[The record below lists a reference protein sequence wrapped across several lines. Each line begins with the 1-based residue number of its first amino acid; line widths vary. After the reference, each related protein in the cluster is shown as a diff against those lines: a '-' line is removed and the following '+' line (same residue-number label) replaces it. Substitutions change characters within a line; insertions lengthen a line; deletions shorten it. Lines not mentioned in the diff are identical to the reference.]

1 MMRVAGPA
9 LEARAHSRFQT
20 VAPGVGDERG
30 LALEDVDELV
40 LLRVGVPKGRE
51 APGERR
57 VRLIPKFVSPNSV
70 AERSLR
76 PARDPGCEG
85 FRVVRWL
92 LRAGAS
98 AAKRAIGGLAVSDIL
113 AVSQFEFQV
122 LCRFLD
128 AGGAKPLGTLGEPA
142 SKKRRGTKSRGV
154 WGRVGS
160 QRYGDLI
167 FAPIMTVGAKLAPG
181 GLDRVRKGSWK
192 RALGISVA
200 AWGVS
205 TGGRIVDWRG
215 FAERDRRRR
224 RASAAERES
233 GGARRRSGS

>member
-1 MMRVAGPA
+1 MSGASTSTHSPWVKAATCRIAQPTA
-9 LEARAHSRFQT
+9 SARLQPTTAFLLS
-20 VAPGVGDERG
+20 APV
-30 LALEDVDELV
+30 
-40 LLRVGVPKGRE
+40 GRE
-51 APGERR
+51 ADEAQ
-57 VRLIPKFVSPNSV
+57 NS
-70 AERSLR
+70 SQR
-76 PARDPGCEG
+76 PM
-85 FRVVRWL
+85 
-92 LRAGAS
+92 
-98 AAKRAIGGLAVSDIL
+98 
-113 AVSQFEFQV
+113 

-128 AGGAKPLGTLGEPA
+128 AGGTKPLGTLGEPA

>member
-1 MMRVAGPA
+1 MRKRD
-9 LEARAHSRFQT
+9 AR
-20 VAPGVGDERG
+20 
-30 LALEDVDELV
+30 
-40 LLRVGVPKGRE
+40 
-51 APGERR
+51 
-57 VRLIPKFVSPNSV
+57 I
-70 AERSLR
+70 R
-76 PARDPGCEG
+76 P
-85 FRVVRWL
+85 
-92 LRAGAS
+92 
-98 AAKRAIGGLAVSDIL
+98 
-113 AVSQFEFQV
+113 V

-128 AGGAKPLGTLGEPA
+128 AGGTKPLGTLGEPA
-142 SKKRRGTKSRGV
+142 SKKRRGAKSRGV
-154 WGRVGS
+154 WGGVGS

>member
-1 MMRVAGPA
+1 MPSAIGSFWEWVGA
-9 LEARAHSRFQT
+9 LGHLDARLCGVVSRFK
-20 VAPGVGDERG
+20 R
-30 LALEDVDELV
+30 
-40 LLRVGVPKGRE
+40 GRE
-51 APGERR
+51 IGLRAFRISLTLPLQPLADVHGRAPHSLSSRGVSSSSGAESDSQTAMSERR
-57 VRLIPKFVSPNSV
+57 F
-70 AERSLR
+70 
-76 PARDPGCEG
+76 
-85 FRVVRWL
+85 
-92 LRAGAS
+92 
-98 AAKRAIGGLAVSDIL
+98 
-113 AVSQFEFQV
+113 

-128 AGGAKPLGTLGEPA
+128 AGGTKPLGTLGEPA

-154 WGRVGS
+154 WGGVGS

>member
-1 MMRVAGPA
+1 MSPA
-9 LEARAHSRFQT
+9 TKPDSADDDKRTIGRF
-20 VAPGVGDERG
+20 R
-30 LALEDVDELV
+30 
-40 LLRVGVPKGRE
+40 
-51 APGERR
+51 
-57 VRLIPKFVSPNSV
+57 
-70 AERSLR
+70 
-76 PARDPGCEG
+76 EG
-85 FRVVRWL
+85 FADPAVI
-92 LRAGAS
+92 LRRRRRQHLAGDLPSSLSPEWRES
-98 AAKRAIGGLAVSDIL
+98 AQCRNSSRAVQRA
-113 AVSQFEFQV
+113 E

-128 AGGAKPLGTLGEPA
+128 AGGTKPLGTLGEPA

>member
-1 MMRVAGPA
+1 MRAC
-9 LEARAHSRFQT
+9 AR
-20 VAPGVGDERG
+20 PGC
-30 LALEDVDELV
+30 
-40 LLRVGVPKGRE
+40 
-51 APGERR
+51 
-57 VRLIPKFVSPNSV
+57 PNSD
-70 AERSLR
+70 RR
-76 PARDPGCEG
+76 PPPRRDPRRRCPCPW
-85 FRVVRWL
+85 RQQPDPS
-92 LRAGAS
+92 ASQAKPAS
-98 AAKRAIGGLAVSDIL
+98 AASGPNRGFAVRRRVMTCSPSRPRPPL
-113 AVSQFEFQV
+113 

-128 AGGAKPLGTLGEPA
+128 AGGTKPLGTLGEPA

>member
-1 MMRVAGPA
+1 MTRTAVRLSERKYQQPWSKISLNVDRVAA
-9 LEARAHSRFQT
+9 IDLVRHS
-20 VAPGVGDERG
+20 VGEWP
-30 LALEDVDELV
+30 L
-40 LLRVGVPKGRE
+40 
-51 APGERR
+51 
-57 VRLIPKFVSPNSV
+57 
-70 AERSLR
+70 
-76 PARDPGCEG
+76 
-85 FRVVRWL
+85 
-92 LRAGAS
+92 
-98 AAKRAIGGLAVSDIL
+98 
-113 AVSQFEFQV
+113 

-128 AGGAKPLGTLGEPA
+128 AGGTKPLGTLGEPA